1 MKTKKAKR
9 PKLVFGHHGC
19 LQQWVWRTKAS
30 EDVENDPQVRVMT
43 AETAGDI
50 VHLWARLQGVDW
62 EYTCMHPS
70 GGPIR
75 KLESHGRI
83 LKAFGLLPLAKF
95 IGDKDNPFW
104 LINYQGADSVTMRC
118 RGDLFRVLRSQ
129 YQPNELTE
137 AENSTNQFAF
147 VPNELIDVTPKQI
160 ASNWGDYCK
169 SFLERIDSIDGSS
182 RWLAQYLDLVFK
194 SITKEYLA
202 LGKFVGAVVNK
213 QDLSEQIE
221 ATKKKVTAKNVLRK
235 LKEK

>member
-19 LQQWVWRTKAS
+19 LQQWVWRTQAS
-30 EDVENDPQVRVMT
+30 EDVDNDPQVRVMT
-43 AETAGDI
+43 AETAGNI
-50 VHLWARLQGVDW
+50 AHLWARLEGVNW

-83 LKAFGLLPLAKF
+83 LKAFGLLTLAKF

-104 LINYQGADSVTMRC
+104 LINYQGADSITMRS
-118 RGDLFRVLRSQ
+118 RSELFRVLRCQ
-129 YQPNELTE
+129 YQPNALTE
-137 AENSTNQFAF
+137 AKNSTDQFAF

-169 SFLERIDSIDGSS
+169 SFLERIDSIDGSN
-182 RWLAQYLDLVFK
+182 RWAATHIDLVFK

-213 QDLSEQIE
+213 QDLSEQME
-221 ATKKKVTAKNVLRK
+221 VTKKKVIAKNVLRK

>member
-1 MKTKKAKR
+1 
-9 PKLVFGHHGC
+9 
-19 LQQWVWRTKAS
+19 
-30 EDVENDPQVRVMT
+30 
-43 AETAGDI
+43 
-50 VHLWARLQGVDW
+50 
-62 EYTCMHPS
+62 MHPS

-83 LKAFGLLPLAKF
+83 LKSFGLLPLAKF

-104 LINYQGADSVTMRC
+104 LINYRGADSVTMRC
-118 RGDLFRVLRSQ
+118 RNELFRALNSEYHPDVAAG
-129 YQPNELTE
+129 
-137 AENSTNQFAF
+137 AENNTNRFAF

-169 SFLERIDSIDGSS
+169 SFLERIDSVDGLN
-182 RWLAQYLDLVFK
+182 RWLVTHLDLVFR
-194 SITKEYLA
+194 SVTKEYLA
-202 LGKFVGAVVNK
+202 LGNFVGAVVNE